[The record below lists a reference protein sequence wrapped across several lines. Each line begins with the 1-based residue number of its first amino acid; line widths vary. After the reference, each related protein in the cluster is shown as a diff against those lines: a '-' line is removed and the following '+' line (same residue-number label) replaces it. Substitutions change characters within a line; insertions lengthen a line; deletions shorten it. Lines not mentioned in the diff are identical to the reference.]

1 MNLTLP
7 EAAQQ
12 QHHLEVQQQQPV
24 TTEIVVQ
31 LVIAFIAPSGPSS
44 REDPARRESEALLGE
59 WEATGLD
66 GVPAPDLDSADEDA
80 EPLGRIIESY
90 PEALRGLNDMDLGS
104 METDFWEQLQVM
116 YGRVRSL
123 EESIRVATFHEAVCG
138 PWCTVLKGHVKKL
151 RALRDDYKGHCET
164 LEAKRHHSINIR
176 INYFRSP
183 SSVDMDSP
191 PPDDDDY

>member
-12 QHHLEVQQQQPV
+12 QHHLEVQQPV
-24 TTEIVVQ
+24 TTELVVQ
-31 LVIAFIAPSGPSS
+31 LVFDFLAPSGLSP

-59 WEATGLD
+59 WVATGLD
-66 GVPAPDLDSADEDA
+66 EVAAPDFDSGDEDA
-80 EPLGRIIESY
+80 VPLGLTVESY
-90 PEALRGLNDMDLGS
+90 PEALSGTDLGG
-104 METDFWEQLQVM
+104 WEIQFEEPLQVM

-123 EESIRVATFHEAVCG
+123 EKSIRVATSPEAVCG
-138 PWCTVLKGHVKKL
+138 LWCTVLKGHVKRL

-164 LEAKRHHSINIR
+164 LEAKRHHLINIR
-176 INYFRSP
+176 INYERSP
-183 SSVDMDSP
+183 GSVDMDSP

>member
-1 MNLTLP
+1 MNLTP
-7 EAAQQ
+7 PAAQQ
-12 QHHLEVQQQQPV
+12 QQHPELQQRQPA
-24 TTEIVVQ
+24 TEEIVVQ
-31 LVIAFIAPSGPSS
+31 LVIAFIAPSGPTP

-90 PEALRGLNDMDLGS
+90 PEALSGTDLG
-104 METDFWEQLQVM
+104 EWEIQFDEQLQVM

-123 EESIRVATFHEAVCG
+123 EKSIRVATSPEAVCG
-138 PWCTVLKGHVKKL
+138 LWCTVLKGHVKRL

-164 LEAKRHHSINIR
+164 LEAKRHHLINIR
-176 INYFRSP
+176 INYERSP
-183 SSVDMDSP
+183 GSVDMDSL

>member
-1 MNLTLP
+1 MNLTP
-7 EAAQQ
+7 PAAAQQ
-12 QHHLEVQQQQPV
+12 QQQQHLQQQQPV

-31 LVIAFIAPSGPSS
+31 LVIAFIAPSGPPP

-59 WEATGLD
+59 WEATGL
-66 GVPAPDLDSADEDA
+66 GEVAAPDLDSADEDA

-90 PEALRGLNDMDLGS
+90 PEALSGTDLG
-104 METDFWEQLQVM
+104 EWEIEFDEQLQVM

-123 EESIRVATFHEAVCG
+123 EKSIRVATSPEAVCG
-138 PWCTVLKGHVKKL
+138 LWCTVLKGHVKRL

-164 LEAKRHHSINIR
+164 LEAKRHHLINIR
-176 INYFRSP
+176 INYERSP
-183 SSVDMDSP
+183 GSVDMDSP

>member
-1 MNLTLP
+1 MNLTP
-7 EAAQQ
+7 PAAGQQ
-12 QHHLEVQQQQPV
+12 QHHLQQQQPV
-24 TTEIVVQ
+24 TTELVVH
-31 LVIAFIAPSGPSS
+31 LVFDFIAPSGLSP

-90 PEALRGLNDMDLGS
+90 PEALSGTDLG
-104 METDFWEQLQVM
+104 EWEIEFDEQLQVM

-123 EESIRVATFHEAVCG
+123 EKSIRVATSPEAVCG
-138 PWCTVLKGHVKKL
+138 LWCTVLKGHVKRL

-164 LEAKRHHSINIR
+164 LEAKRHHLINIR
-176 INYFRSP
+176 INYERSP
-183 SSVDMDSP
+183 GSVDMDSP

>member
-90 PEALRGLNDMDLGS
+90 PEALSGTDLG
-104 METDFWEQLQVM
+104 EWEIEFDEQLQVM

-138 PWCTVLKGHVKKL
+138 LWCTVLKGHVKRL

-164 LEAKRHHSINIR
+164 LEAKRHHLINIR
-176 INYFRSP
+176 INYERSP
-183 SSVDMDSP
+183 GSVDMDSL

>member
-24 TTEIVVQ
+24 TRDFVVQ
-31 LVIAFIAPSGPSS
+31 LVIDFIAPSGLSP

-90 PEALRGLNDMDLGS
+90 PEALSGTDLG
-104 METDFWEQLQVM
+104 EWEIEFDEQLQVM
-116 YGRVRSL
+116 YGAGPQPRKKHPRCDVPRSGL
-123 EESIRVATFHEAVCG
+123 WALVYCVERSCKEAEG
-138 PWCTVLKGHVKKL
+138 
-151 RALRDDYKGHCET
+151 
-164 LEAKRHHSINIR
+164 
-176 INYFRSP
+176 SP
-183 SSVDMDSP
+183 RRL
-191 PPDDDDY
+191 

>member
-1 MNLTLP
+1 M
-7 EAAQQ
+7 
-12 QHHLEVQQQQPV
+12 
-24 TTEIVVQ
+24 Q
-31 LVIAFIAPSGPSS
+31 LVIAFIAPSGPPP

-90 PEALRGLNDMDLGS
+90 PEALSGTDLG
-104 METDFWEQLQVM
+104 EWEIEFDEQLQVM

-138 PWCTVLKGHVKKL
+138 LWCTVLKGHVKRL

-164 LEAKRHHSINIR
+164 LEAKRHHLINIR
-176 INYFRSP
+176 INYERSP
-183 SSVDMDSP
+183 GSVDMDSP

>member
-1 MNLTLP
+1 MNLTPP
-7 EAAQQ
+7 EAGQQ
-12 QHHLEVQQQQPV
+12 QHHLEVQQQPV

-31 LVIAFIAPSGPSS
+31 LVIAFIAPSGPSP

-59 WEATGLD
+59 WEATGL
-66 GVPAPDLDSADEDA
+66 GEVAAPDLDSADEDA

-90 PEALRGLNDMDLGS
+90 PEALSGTDLG
-104 METDFWEQLQVM
+104 EWEIEFDEQLQVM

-123 EESIRVATFHEAVCG
+123 EKSIRVATSPEAVCG
-138 PWCTVLKGHVKKL
+138 LWCTVLKGHVKRL

-164 LEAKRHHSINIR
+164 LEAKRHHLINIR
-176 INYFRSP
+176 INYERSP
-183 SSVDMDSP
+183 GSVDMDSP